1 MIHLNVICIRTM
13 EALFQKRTMAE
24 PGLTKGSSGTVF

>member
-1 MIHLNVICIRTM
+1 M

-24 PGLTKGSSGTVF
+24 PGLTKGSSGTVFYRQQTAEKNLS